1 MLPDGAEAFSISI
14 LPDMLSAQERAKIVE
29 KQKKESGISVDV
41 NQRFNDRNLNPQYE
55 DFEEEEN
62 KSDNQ

>member
-1 MLPDGAEAFSISI
+1 
-14 LPDMLSAQERAKIVE
+14 MLSAQERAKIVE

-62 KSDNQ
+62 KSDYE